1 MPGRTTFH
9 HSAGA
14 LYAAQVRW
22 AEAQEHD
29 QRTRKDV
36 RPKLGPSDAHAQDLC
51 DIERERDGIFR
62 G

>member
-1 MPGRTTFH
+1 MPRRTTFH

-14 LYAAQVRW
+14 LHAAQVKW
-22 AEAQEHD
+22 AEALERD

-36 RPKLGPSDAHAQDLC
+36 RPKLGPSDVHGQDLC
-51 DIERERDGIFR
+51 DIERERDGIFH